1 MFQARADA
9 AAEVEYAPR
18 AAFRDTGPQE
28 VVHEVKSIL
37 AAANALTPNRSMNDA
52 LRAALSVGEKA
63 RRILVVVARHV
74 RAFESHEAGITTSR
88 RKGAP
93 QGEPKRRQQPPVKR
107 PLPTQRARSHS
118 AQARIGRAD
127 A

>member
-1 MFQARADA
+1 MFQAPADA

-28 VVHEVKSIL
+28 IVHEVKGIL
-37 AAANALTPNRSMNDA
+37 SAANALTPNRSMNDA

-74 RAFESHEAGITTSR
+74 RAFKSHEAGVTT
-88 RKGAP
+88 
-93 QGEPKRRQQPPVKR
+93 
-107 PLPTQRARSHS
+107 
-118 AQARIGRAD
+118 
-127 A
+127 